1 MQLNAHTRRHY
12 CSAGKLPHARV
23 FLCDRRSNVVRYCD
37 FWEFKN
43 EDDNFAQHADVTM
56 IQVIVLQLQ
65 RDDVPTAVEVM
76 MAVHT
81 TDHMA
86 GYAAAQ
92 RGGARSREGRRRADE
107 GVPGQPAGGGGGG
120 AEGQEEESEEE
131 AQEEEREKRQEEKGP
146 DGGPQHGEV
155 RCPRARAQASIS
167 KAHFSIY
174 GELVVAGILK
184 PIPTSRL
191 VDFQGSFKNA
201 DPSTAGPPGD
211 EQKALTDPSLA
222 AVRQLLMEQVVLP
235 LSSENVAASAPYP
248 QTLLLYGPQQ
258 GGKSMLIDAL
268 AAECGANVFELGCRN
283 TDGKYEKKK
292 AAMMM
297 HMVFKV
303 AKALAPS
310 IIKFDEA
317 ELTWL
322 SDKKKVK
329 AMGFSEPG
337 ARILKDMAK
346 EMKDL
351 APSDRVV
358 LIGESKQPWLCEKGD
373 QKKFLSFFKLLV
385 YVPICDYG
393 SLQCDNPPS
402 LHAHAFIS
410 IQLYCAQVHV
420 APPHAARGHR
430 QPRRPQA
437 RRHQH
442 PGPPVLRRRLSCG
455 GGGGCLRRRVLG
467 EACGAHGVQT
477 LYNVSVHAGTQQAGA
492 GVHWCHA
499 AVQRLDEEDPGRGW
513 KAQKREK
520 GQRRQEEEVKTTCR
534 PPPNPL
540 ISCTVIKVKRVS

>member
-1 MQLNAHTRRHY
+1 MLRP
-12 CSAGKLPHARV
+12 SVEELVRV
-23 FLCDRRSNVVRYCD
+23 KDVDVQMREFLANLRV
-37 FWEFKN
+37 
-43 EDDNFAQHADVTM
+43 
-56 IQVIVLQLQ
+56 
-65 RDDVPTAVEVM
+65 AVE
-76 MAVHT
+76 
-81 TDHMA
+81 A
-86 GYAAAQ
+86 GQKGKKKKAKKKPKKKKEKKGKKKKDPTEGRSMERYAA
-92 RGGARSREGRRRADE
+92 
-107 GVPGQPAGGGGGG
+107 P
-120 AEGQEEESEEE
+120 
-131 AQEEEREKRQEEKGP
+131 
-146 DGGPQHGEV
+146 
-155 RCPRARAQASIS
+155 ARAQASIS

-201 DPSTAGPPGD
+201 DPSTAGPLGD
-211 EQKALTDPSLA
+211 EEKALTDPSLA

-235 LSSENVAASAPYP
+235 LSSENVAALAPYP

-385 YVPICDYG
+385 YVPVCDYG
-393 SLQCDNPPS
+393 SLQYDNSPS
-402 LHAHAFIS
+402 LQAHAFIS
-410 IQLYCAQVHV
+410 IQLYCVQVHV

-437 RRHQH
+437 CRHQH
-442 PGPPVLRRRLSCG
+442 PGAPVLRRRLSCG

-467 EACGAHGVQT
+467 EACGAHVVQT

-513 KAQKREK
+513 QAQKREK

-540 ISCTVIKVKRVS
+540 ISCTVIKIMRVS